1 MYRAKIPILAVALT
15 LTPGFSGAMDEGFYI
30 GLSASVENLDA
41 TFSKTTDNTHPSN
54 GTPSMGRIFHNRDSD
69 SKTASGF
76 GIVAGYQSPL
86 HYGSLYWS
94 GEVSLTYHSGKAR
107 GRLPW
112 VQDASA
118 RAAGG
123 ADDPDWPQSGEGWP
137 DFWTFE
143 KDRSHGLSFRL
154 GGQPDF
160 LTAALG
166 EGSGLY
172 VLAAVHR
179 VKGEFTVTYEGCS
192 ADGGCLNGMEDKSYT
207 RGADKVDRDYTAWT
221 FGAGMHTSVAEQ
233 MGLQVEVYHSEYDK
247 EVFSLLDSSQEP
259 YVEIPQ
265 EPDARETGLRLRLLR
280 YFQ

>member
-1 MYRAKIPILAVALT
+1 MCRSKTLMFAVVLAF
-15 LTPGFSGAMDEGFYI
+15 TPGLSSAMDEGFYI
-30 GLSASVENLDA
+30 GLSAAAENLDA
-41 TFSKTTDNTHPSN
+41 TFSKTTDNTHPKN
-54 GTPSMGRIFHNRDSD
+54 GTPSMGEVFHNRDSD
-69 SKTASGF
+69 TKTSNGF
-76 GIVAGYQSPL
+76 GIVAGYQRPL

-94 GEVSLTYHSGKAR
+94 GEISLSYHSGKAR

-112 VQDASA
+112 IKNPDA

-123 ADDPDWPQSGEGWP
+123 DSNPDWPQSGEGWP

-143 KDRSHGLSFRL
+143 KDRSHGLSLRL

-179 VKGEFTVTYEGCS
+179 IKGEFTVTYEGCS
-192 ADGGCLNGMEDKSYT
+192 ANNGCTDGKEDASYT
-207 RGADKVDRDYTAWT
+207 RGSDKVDRDYTAWT
-221 FGAGMHTSVAEQ
+221 FGAGVHTSVAEQ
-233 MGLQVEVYHSEYDK
+233 TGLQVEVYHTEYEK
-247 EVFSLLDSSQEP
+247 EIFSLLDSSQEP

-280 YFQ
+280 YFR

>member
-1 MYRAKIPILAVALT
+1 MHRFKVLIFTVTLAF
-15 LTPGFSGAMDEGFYI
+15 TPGLSSAMDEGFYV
-30 GLSASVENLDA
+30 GLSAAAENLDA

-54 GTPSMGRIFHNRDSD
+54 GTPSMGRVFHNRDSD
-69 SKTASGF
+69 TKTSSGF
-76 GIVAGYQSPL
+76 GILFGYQCPL
-86 HYGSLYWS
+86 NYGSLYWS
-94 GEVSLTYHSGKAR
+94 GEVSLSYHSGKAR

-112 VQDASA
+112 IKDASA

-123 ADDPDWPQSGEGWP
+123 ASDPDWPQSGEGWP

-143 KDRSHGLSFRL
+143 KDRSHGLSLRL

-160 LTAALG
+160 LTAVLG

-179 VKGEFTVTYEGCS
+179 IKAEFNVFYEGCS
-192 ADGGCLNGMEDKSYT
+192 ADGGCSNGMDDEFYT

-221 FGAGMHTSVAEQ
+221 FGAGVHTSVAEQ
-233 MGLQVEVYHSEYDK
+233 MALQIEAYHTEYEK

-259 YVEIPQ
+259 FVEIPQ
-265 EPDARETGLRLRLLR
+265 EPDARETGLKIRLLR